1 MNNNKILKFVNPIRS
16 LKLRVFVVIMLA
28 IIIPALA
35 SSIFIVNVTT
45 KNYLK
50 NRIDS
55 FKANNTMLKN
65 NIINNNYLDQSNE
78 NIDIVDAQ
86 IEQLAKE
93 YNCRIQVVNSR
104 YVIIKDSNSSE
115 KGKTCI
121 SENVIKSFKGETVQV
136 DSKSHNYIEFAIPI
150 TSTVSDGEGE
160 TKTTVIGSLYINYST
175 ADAVDYKDYIVRNV
189 AIADVL
195 VLIFALFA
203 SWLCAVMFT
212 KPIKR
217 IGISIEEIAKGNME
231 EEKDYREVM
240 DISNE
245 FRQLVNKLN
254 TQEKSRQEF
263 VSNVSHE
270 LKTPITSM
278 KVLADSLLG
287 QQGLPEELYQEFL
300 HDISKEIDRENDII
314 TDLLAL
320 VRMEKSES
328 EINISSVNINEILEA
343 VLKRLKPIAE
353 SKNIELI
360 FESFRPVIADVD
372 ELKFA
377 SVATNLVENAIK
389 YNNTDGTVTAS
400 LNSDHQ
406 YFYLKVTDTG
416 IGISEENQD
425 TVKREKVQHLLYVY
439 LLSTLHKW
447 RLKGMKRTIKN
458 IVNLILVVSLI
469 ATLWGCGNKSVT
481 KAEKGFQ
488 MYYVNTANT
497 KLVTES
503 YKLQKGETENQI
515 SEALKALQRNGK
527 DNDKKAIPDTVTVN
541 GYTLAD
547 GLLTVDFGE
556 SYNVLNPQVEVL
568 CRTAVVCTL
577 NQIDGVD
584 YVAFTIGGV
593 PYGQTG
599 DDKTVT
605 AMKASDFISG
615 LRGDLAD
622 KNKDDFKLYF
632 ANKKGT
638 KLKEYNLN
646 NASYSGKSKEQFI
659 VEQLIKGPQKGKYTA
674 TLTSDTELIS
684 VATAGNICYVDFGD
698 NFLTEQSTVS
708 NKLVIYSI
716 VNSLLELDNIHKV
729 QISVEGDSA
738 LKYHD
743 DISLA
748 EPFIRNLD
756 LVEQKNK

>member
-1 MNNNKILKFVNPIRS
+1 MNNNKISKFVNPIRS

-300 HDISKEIDRENDII
+300 HDISKEIDR
-314 TDLLAL
+314 
-320 VRMEKSES
+320 S

-425 TVKREKVQHLLYVY
+425 RVFERFFRVDKARSRETGGTGLGLAITKEIV
-439 LLSTLHKW
+439 
-447 RLKGMKRTIKN
+447 MKHHGSIK
-458 IVNLILVVSLI
+458 IH
-469 ATLWGCGNKSVT
+469 
-481 KAEKGFQ
+481 
-488 MYYVNTANT
+488 
-497 KLVTES
+497 
-503 YKLQKGETENQI
+503 
-515 SEALKALQRNGK
+515 
-527 DNDKKAIPDTVTVN
+527 
-541 GYTLAD
+541 
-547 GLLTVDFGE
+547 
-556 SYNVLNPQVEVL
+556 
-568 CRTAVVCTL
+568 
-577 NQIDGVD
+577 
-584 YVAFTIGGV
+584 
-593 PYGQTG
+593 
-599 DDKTVT
+599 
-605 AMKASDFISG
+605 
-615 LRGDLAD
+615 
-622 KNKDDFKLYF
+622 
-632 ANKKGT
+632 
-638 KLKEYNLN
+638 
-646 NASYSGKSKEQFI
+646 SKEGEGTTF
-659 VEQLIKGPQKGKYTA
+659 
-674 TLTSDTELIS
+674 
-684 VATAGNICYVDFGD
+684 
-698 NFLTEQSTVS
+698 TVR
-708 NKLVIYSI
+708 IP
-716 VNSLLELDNIHKV
+716 
-729 QISVEGDSA
+729 
-738 LKYHD
+738 LKY
-743 DISLA
+743 IA
-748 EPFIRNLD
+748 
-756 LVEQKNK
+756 